1 MKIGID
7 IDDTILFTA
16 ESMFKYADI
25 YKNEIPKTQINVDC
39 LGFIRDGYYINAY
52 YGWDHKTTISFFNKY
67 YKKILNEC
75 TMLPEVDDIIRKL
88 KSDGHSIHFVTAR
101 LMNIDGCDTE
111 NITKKS
117 LEKYKIPYDS
127 LNLQVHDKLYFFKRN
142 NLDLCIEDNYEM
154 CRQMTDNG
162 IKSLLMTT
170 KMNSNVP
177 SNDIIRVNNWHEIYV
192 EIEKLKRVE
201 RYRLLL

>member
-1 MKIGID
+1 MNIGID

-25 YKNEIPKTQINVDC
+25 YKNEITKTQINKDC
-39 LGFIRDGYYINAY
+39 LGFIENGYYINSY
-52 YGWDHKTTISFFNKY
+52 YGWDQKTTISFFNKY

-75 TMLPEVDDIIRKL
+75 TMLPEVDKIIRKI

-117 LEKYKIPYDS
+117 LEKYNIPYDS
-127 LNLQVHDKLYFFKRN
+127 LNLQISDKTDYFKKN
-142 NLDLCIEDNYEM
+142 DINLCIEDNYEM
-154 CRQMTDNG
+154 CKKMNDNG
-162 IKSLLMTT
+162 IKSFLMTT
-170 KMNSNVP
+170 KMNYKVNTKK
-177 SNDIIRVNNWHEIYV
+177 DIIRVNNWNEIYR
-192 EIEKLKRVE
+192 EINKLK
-201 RYRLLL
+201 

>member
-1 MKIGID
+1 MNIGID

-25 YKNEIPKTQINVDC
+25 YKNEITKTQINNDC
-39 LGFIRDGYYINAY
+39 LGFIENGYYINSY
-52 YGWDHKTTISFFNKY
+52 YGWDQKTTISFFNKY

-75 TMLPEVDDIIRKL
+75 TMLPEVDKIIRKI

-117 LEKYKIPYDS
+117 LEKYNIPYDS
-127 LNLQVHDKLYFFKRN
+127 LNLQISDKTDYFKKN
-142 NLDLCIEDNYEM
+142 DINLCIEDNYEM
-154 CRQMTDNG
+154 CKKMNDNG
-162 IKSLLMTT
+162 IKSFLMTT
-170 KMNSNVP
+170 KMNYKVNTEK
-177 SNDIIRVNNWHEIYV
+177 DIIRVNNWNEIYI
-192 EIEKLKRVE
+192 EINKLK
-201 RYRLLL
+201 